1 MKLDAQ
7 EQKLGM
13 IWLIAAGIISLLV
26 LLFVFNVDKYLTYNY
41 VENVRKEESNLS
53 SLRLSQFSLGTKE
66 VDKRSELPVKN
77 SSVLD
82 NHKEGHHNH
91 SDHDHSSHGAGVS
104 H

>member
-13 IWLIAAGIISLLV
+13 IWLVAAGVISLLV
-26 LLFVFNVDKYLTYNY
+26 LLFVFNVDKYLTHNY
-41 VENVRKEESNLS
+41 VENVHKEESNLS

-66 VDKRSELPVKN
+66 VDKRSELPVEN
-77 SSVLD
+77 NLELD
-82 NHKEGHHNH
+82 NHEEAH
-91 SDHDHSSHGAGVS
+91 HDHSSHGAGVS